1 MGRPANE
8 IFEQRVLDEMLFTSL
23 KKVDNEE
30 KAAVVANICY
40 SHDTII
46 HAAKKVQREVEFQG
60 DLRVKKLKF
69 RRTWVRGFLRRNA
82 MRPRRITAQSKT
94 LPPPEVVQ
102 AAMAKIQEVISSKG
116 FSPEEVFN
124 GDESGMNH
132 CAPPRIQYV
141 PQSAER
147 ALAPEADDKARF
159 TVFFVRFCSRS
170 DAAYFLHCEMCL
182 KQRSRSLAYD
192 DS

>member
-1 MGRPANE
+1 MPQQLSRWSHPSVKRKMGRPANE
-8 IFEQRVLDEMLFTSL
+8 MFEQRVLDEMLFTSL

-69 RRTWVRGFLRRNA
+69 RRTWVRGCLRRNA

-94 LPPPEVVQ
+94 LPL
-102 AAMAKIQEVISSKG
+102 SRYYST
-116 FSPEEVFN
+116 
-124 GDESGMNH
+124 
-132 CAPPRIQYV
+132 
-141 PQSAER
+141 
-147 ALAPEADDKARF
+147 
-159 TVFFVRFCSRS
+159 TVLW
-170 DAAYFLHCEMCL
+170 Y
-182 KQRSRSLAYD
+182 
-192 DS
+192 